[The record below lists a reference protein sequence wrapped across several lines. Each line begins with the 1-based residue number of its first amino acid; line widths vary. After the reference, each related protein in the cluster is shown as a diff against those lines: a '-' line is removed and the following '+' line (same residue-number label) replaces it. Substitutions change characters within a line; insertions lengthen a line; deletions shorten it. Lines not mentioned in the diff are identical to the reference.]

1 MIGLMLLGAGALYFG
16 LMFFVMC
23 WAWRAVRADGGSVLA
38 ASTFAFVGF
47 LLVYLPVFWN
57 HIPVLFAHRS
67 MCAKD
72 AGFKAYVTP
81 EQWTAQNKNAI
92 GQLTKQF
99 VQKQERTSKSVEIAD
114 GFRQEIYFGGLLAT
128 EWRGSVHRVL
138 NIDILKNEQRVRDAT
153 TGQLLATFIDYSASG
168 NRDDIRGWIF
178 PTRCAYSDS
187 DDPRTSYFNFVSNLS
202 VINEIE

>member
-16 LMFFVMC
+16 LMFFVMR

-57 HIPVLFAHRS
+57 HIPVLLAHRS

-81 EQWTAQNKNAI
+81 EEWIAQNKEVI
-92 GQLTKQF
+92 RQLTKQD
-99 VQKQERTSKSVEIAD
+99 VENQLRAAKTTNIAD
-114 GFRQEIYFGGLLAT
+114 GFDQYQFFAGLLNSQN
-128 EWRGSVHRVL
+128 RGTYYRVL
-138 NIDILKNEQRVRDAT
+138 NINIRKWEQRIQDAR
-153 TGQLLATFIDYSASG
+153 TGQLLATLTNYSASG
-168 NRDDIRGWIF
+168 HRDDISGWKF
-178 PTRCAYSDS
+178 PNKCPHLATQDPSGKYSE
-187 DDPRTSYFNFVSNLS
+187 FISNLTK
-202 VINEIE
+202 ELQ

>member
-16 LMFFVMC
+16 LMFFVMR

-47 LLVYLPVFWN
+47 LLFYLPVFWN
-57 HIPVLFAHRS
+57 HIPVLLAHRS

-81 EQWTAQNKNAI
+81 EQWIAQNKEAI
-92 GQLTKQF
+92 GKLTKEY
-99 VQKQERTSKSVEIAD
+99 VREQERSSKSVEIAD

-128 EWRGSVHRVL
+128 ERRGRNHQIL
-138 NIDILKNEQRVRDAT
+138 NVEIHKSEQRIRDAT
-153 TGQLLATFIDYSASG
+153 TKQLLATYVDYSASG
-168 NRDDIRGWIF
+168 HRDDIRGWIF
-178 PTRCAYSDS
+178 PARCPHSDTS
-187 DDPRTSYFNFVSNLS
+187 DPRARYFDFMSNLS
-202 VINEIE
+202 LIKEIK